1 MQTKLLTL
9 AFIEIALAIVVSVL
23 ILFISFKILQSVF
36 FKNISLREDN
46 MAFSIFASGIIISI
60 GMILGEIIPSITN
73 MIRISMSAGGSEI
86 SFGEI
91 IQYSGLYL
99 CIGFVLALIINTSV
113 FLLFSA
119 LTKGIN
125 EFKDIQQNNVASAV
139 IVTATLLSIT
149 LIAKDSISLLIS
161 ALIPYPE
168 TTNFLL

>member
-1 MQTKLLTL
+1 MQTKVLTL
-9 AFIEIALAIVVSVL
+9 AFIEITLSILVSVL
-23 ILFISFKILQSVF
+23 IIFISFKILQKVFLKSISIKEDNLAFSVF
-36 FKNISLREDN
+36 S
-46 MAFSIFASGIIISI
+46 AGIIISI
-60 GMILGEIIPSITN
+60 GVILSEIIPSITN
-73 MIRISMSAGGSEI
+73 IVRLSMSETNDITLS
-86 SFGEI
+86 SI

-99 CIGFVLALIINTSV
+99 FIGFIFALVINASV

-125 EFKDIQQNNVASAV
+125 EFKEIQQNNVATSI

>member
-9 AFIEIALAIVVSVL
+9 AFIEIALAIFVSVL
-23 ILFISFKILQSVF
+23 IVFISFKILQRVF

-46 MAFSIFASGIIISI
+46 MAFSIFSAGIILSI
-60 GMILGEIIPSITN
+60 GIILSEIIPSITN
-73 MIRISMSAGGSEI
+73 IVRLSMTEESQISIATI
-86 SFGEI
+86 L
-91 IQYSGLYL
+91 QYSGLYL
-99 CIGFVLALIINTSV
+99 FIGFVFAIVINTSV

-119 LTKGIN
+119 LTKGVN
-125 EFKDIQQNNVASAV
+125 EFKDIQQNNISTAIV
-139 IVTATLLSIT
+139 VTATLVSIT